1 MEKSN
6 SFDEVLYLGLITQT
20 LEGHDVLL
28 ARMRDLGHWSS
39 TIMVERGAEFATPSW
54 GRREPFIC
62 PLKN

>member
-39 TIMVERGAEFATPSW
+39 TIMVERGAEFATPS
-54 GRREPFIC
+54 
-62 PLKN
+62 